1 VVEAWILKNTF
12 AEHFLAAC
20 GSDEP
25 LRVTVAKAGERAS
38 ENWVFSRPFLIIGRR
53 SDSDLVLDH
62 WQISRRH
69 AYLQYLDGGF
79 ICVDLG
85 SRTGTF
91 GGDATERAGWISR
104 DQALQIGPYE
114 VRPTWPARTT
124 RDLSDLPG
132 IVWELPRRA
141 VGNPVWRM
149 EHQLALV
156 GRSPSCRVRIVEK
169 DVSKFHCS
177 LVRTRLGVWAVDLL
191 GQGGLFVND
200 EPVRYARLD
209 DGDEL
214 RVGSHILRPRYDEPP
229 PVLEPHQGSLEFDAI
244 MSREGEEG
252 TQLPA
257 LIGGFPGKP
266 ARATPPV
273 PTTRIHRPGSDLTA
287 VLQEQG
293 HEINPVMSAMVQQ
306 FGMMQQQM
314 FEQFHQTM
322 QAMFEGFSAMHREQS
337 ESMRAEIEQVR
348 ALSRE
353 IEELQA
359 ETERLNKETREREA
373 QAKAAPPPRPQPGVS
388 PASSGPASVPP
399 LPSDRPLGAFK
410 LSAPDHAEVSGDIHA
425 QLVRR
430 LAAIHSERQG
440 RWQKIL
446 GMMSK
451 S

>member
-1 VVEAWILKNTF
+1 MNNAF

-20 GSDEP
+20 GSEEP
-25 LRVTVAKAGERAS
+25 IRVAVTRAGERSA

-104 DQALQIGPYE
+104 DQPLQIGPYE
-114 VRPTWPARTT
+114 VRPIWPSRTT
-124 RDLSDLPG
+124 KEMGELPGVVWDLP
-132 IVWELPRRA
+132 RKA
-141 VGNPVWRM
+141 VGGTSWRM
-149 EHQLALV
+149 EHQLVLV
-156 GRSPSCRVRIVEK
+156 GRSPSCRVRIVER
-169 DVSKFHCS
+169 DISKFHCS
-177 LVRTRLGVWAVDLL
+177 LVRTRLGVWAIDLL

-200 EPVRYARLD
+200 EPVRYARLE

-214 RVGSHILRPRYDEPP
+214 RVGTHVLRPHYDEPP
-229 PVLEPHQGSLEFDAI
+229 PVLATSSGPLDFDTI
-244 MSREGEEG
+244 MTRDEDQG

-257 LIGGFPGKP
+257 RMEPFPGKLSRQRITVP
-266 ARATPPV
+266 APRMPQA
-273 PTTRIHRPGSDLTA
+273 GSDLA
-287 VLQEQG
+287 AILEG
-293 HEINPVMSAMVQQ
+293 HGQQVSPVMTALVQQ
-306 FGMMQQQM
+306 FGLMQQQM

-322 QAMFEGFSAMHREQS
+322 EAMFEGFAAMHREQS

-348 ALSRE
+348 QLSRE

-359 ETERLNKETREREA
+359 ETDRLNKEALKRQE
-373 QAKAAPPPRPQPGVS
+373 QSKATPPPVAPHPAPPA
-388 PASSGPASVPP
+388 ASSMPAASPP
-399 LPSDRPLGAFK
+399 LPDPRPLGAFK
-410 LSAPDHAEVSGDIHA
+410 LPTPDHAEVDGDIHA